1 MVDKNKI
8 LHLNTIF
15 TKSEPLPTADGKI
28 DSVTIS
34 GYASTNDVDRQG
46 DVIPAAV
53 WEKGLENY
61 LKNPVI
67 LAYHKHDEPVGRMT
81 DHRIDDKG
89 FWIAARISAAAEDV
103 FNLVKDGVITAFS
116 VGFKIID
123 AEYNAAAELFIVKEL
138 ELHEISVVSVPANQ
152 NTLFSLSKS
161 FESDD
166 EFKSFKMHFAP
177 KSESAKG
184 LESSTEAESTITKEF
199 DMNQEELKQ
208 LLAET
213 AKSAA
218 EQAAK
223 ALAETQQAQA
233 EKAAKEA
240 EQEAAL
246 QAKIK
251 AAVAEVSVGESGAER
266 LLAEVE
272 KRFQEQTEQTKGV
285 IEGLEAAI
293 KEKAAELEAIQKSKM
308 QFQDG
313 TKSVVEYTEREA
325 AVLLSK
331 ITGKSIEGTNF
342 GRQIAEKAGAHV
354 PSATWEKE
362 VSLRMEDEVRR
373 RLVVA
378 PLFRNIAMQTNVMT
392 IPVNPEAG
400 LATWVTNA
408 QFGTANSAGAAQ
420 THQLSEITLNAY
432 KVATSEYLAYE
443 EEEDSLLALMPV
455 VRDAMIRRVARAVD
469 RAFLR
474 GAGAGADP
482 VKGLAAYDAASN
494 VTLDISNNDVATVAT
509 MRALRKDLGAW
520 GLDPADVVYIV
531 STDTYYELLNDSIF
545 QTMDKVGPQATLLT
559 GQIGVIGNSPVL
571 VSAEF
576 DSKADGATGA
586 IAVCPSNF
594 LVGNQRGLRVD
605 TQDLVE
611 TQRKVLVASLRTGL
625 VQTTTNLGGGVSAL
639 RYVA

>member
-15 TKSEPLPTADGKI
+15 TKSEPLPTSDGKI
-28 DSVTIS
+28 DSIMIS
-34 GYASTNDVDRQG
+34 GYASTNDVDRQD
-46 DVIPAAV
+46 DVIPTSV

-81 DHRIDDKG
+81 EHKIDAKG
-89 FWIAARISAAAEDV
+89 LWIKARISAAAEDV

-116 VGFKIID
+116 VGFKIVD
-123 AEYNAAAELFIVKEL
+123 AEYNAAAELFVVKEL

-161 FESDD
+161 FTSDD

-184 LESSTEAESTITKEF
+184 LESSTEAEGEISKELN
-199 DMNQEELKQ
+199 MNQEELKQ

-213 AKSAA
+213 AQQAAA
-218 EQAAK
+218 EATK
-223 ALAETQQAQA
+223 ALAQSQKEQA

-272 KRFQEQTEQTKGV
+272 KRFAEQTEQTKSV
-285 IEGLEAAI
+285 ISGLESAI
-293 KEKAAELEAIQKSKM
+293 AEKAAELEAIQKSKM
-308 QFQDG
+308 QFQEG
-313 TKSVVEYTEREA
+313 KSIVEYTEREA

-331 ITGKSIEGTNF
+331 MTGKSIEGTKF
-342 GRQIAEKAGAHV
+342 GRQVAEKAGAHV

-408 QFGTANSAGAAQ
+408 QFGTSNSAGAAQ

-474 GAGAGADP
+474 GAGSGTDP
-482 VKGLAAYDAASN
+482 VKGLVGYDTNSAVN
-494 VTLDISNNDVATVAT
+494 LDISGGDVATVAT

-520 GLDPADVVYIV
+520 GLDPADVVYVV

-576 DSKADGATGA
+576 ESKADGAAGA

>member
-15 TKSEPLPTADGKI
+15 TKSEPLPTEAGTI
-28 DSVTIS
+28 DSINIS
-34 GYASTNDVDRQG
+34 GYASTNDIDRQG
-46 DVIPAAV
+46 DVIPASV

-67 LAYHKHDEPVGRMT
+67 LAYHKHTEPVGRMIE
-81 DHRIDDKG
+81 HRLDDKG
-89 FWIAARISAAAEDV
+89 LWIKARISAAAEDV

-161 FESDD
+161 FKSDD

-184 LESSTEAESTITKEF
+184 LESSTEAEGTITKEF

-213 AKSAA
+213 AATAAA
-218 EQAAK
+218 EATK
-223 ALAETQQAQA
+223 ALAEKQAA
-233 EKAAKEA
+233 EKSA
-240 EQEAAL
+240 QEAAAKAEAEL
-246 QAKIK
+246 DAKIK
-251 AAVAEVSVGESGAER
+251 SAVASIQVGDSGAER

-308 QFQDG
+308 QFAEG
-313 TKSVVEYTEREA
+313 KSETSYSDRES
-325 AVLLSK
+325 AVLLAK
-331 ITGKSIEGTNF
+331 MTGKSIDATKF
-342 GRQIAEKAGAHV
+342 GRSVIEKAGAHV

-408 QFGTANSAGAAQ
+408 QFGTTNSAGAAQ

-455 VRDAMIRRVARAVD
+455 VRDAMVRRVARAVD

-474 GAGAGADP
+474 GAGSGSDP
-482 VKGLAAYDAASN
+482 VKGLVAYDESSA
-494 VTLDISNNDVATVAT
+494 VTLDISGGDVATVAT

-520 GLDPADVVYIV
+520 GLDPADVVYVV

-576 DSKADGATGA
+576 DSKADGAAGA